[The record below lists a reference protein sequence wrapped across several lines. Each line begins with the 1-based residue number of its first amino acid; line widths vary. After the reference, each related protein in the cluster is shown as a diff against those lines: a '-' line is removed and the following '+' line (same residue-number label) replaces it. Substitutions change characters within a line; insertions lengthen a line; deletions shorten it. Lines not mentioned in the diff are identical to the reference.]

1 MAVTNWIPD
10 IYRLDREPWQ
20 NPYTLLYGGLMFAAL
35 ALIIFPEI
43 IFGKPKRK
51 GR

>member
-1 MAVTNWIPD
+1 MAATNWIPD
-10 IYRLDREPWQ
+10 IYRTREPWE
-20 NPYTLLYGGLMFAAL
+20 NPYTILYGGLMFAAL

-43 IFGKPKRK
+43 VFGKPKRK